1 MTDTTVT
8 GIVLL
13 TLVPLVVANGVL
25 EARAGFMSEFWRL
38 PLDGKLDRIADM
50 PRHWAGMGAIWVGTV
65 AAVAAGMTGLTV
77 VLVDAGAGVVA
88 GLALGGFLVTTTG
101 WLIGVIA
108 QTVGAGQGAKER
120 RETGDTP
127 GWLPPVWM
135 AAWWSELTWVV
146 VSNLALVV
154 WGFAIL
160 DSGAVARWAGWTFI
174 GIGAVVVLAVAWLR
188 DVFPQLALLGP
199 IVAGVALVLS

>member
-1 MTDTTVT
+1 MADTTVT

-13 TLVPLVVANGVL
+13 ALVPLVVANGVL
-25 EARAGFMSEFWRL
+25 EARAGFMSQFWAL
-38 PLDGKLDRIADM
+38 PLDGKLDRIADV
-50 PRHWAGMGAIWVGTV
+50 PGPWAGMGAIWVATV
-65 AAVAAGMTGLTV
+65 AAAAAGMTGLTM
-77 VLVDAGAGVVA
+77 VLVDAGSGVVA

-101 WLIGVIA
+101 WLIGVIV
-108 QTVGAGQGAKER
+108 QTVGAGVAARER

-127 GWLPPVWM
+127 GWIHPAWT

-160 DSGAVARWAGWTFI
+160 DSGGVARWAGWTLI
-174 GIGAVVVLAVAWLR
+174 GVGAVVVLAVAWLR

-199 IVAGVALVLS
+199 IVVGVALVLS